1 MQVWVIPGARDMKLC
16 CATLGAAVDV
26 CQLVDSA
33 ERFINVSKSVHDFV
47 LKTLRSSGAQVYGME
62 PDNLGGIT

>member
-33 ERFINVSKSVHDFV
+33 ERFISVSKSVHDFV
-47 LKTLRSSGAQVYGME
+47 LKTLLYVHLERRFTGWNQA
-62 PDNLGGIT
+62 T

>member
-1 MQVWVIPGARDMKLC
+1 MKIC

-33 ERFINVSKSVHDFV
+33 ERFISVSKSVHDFV
-47 LKTLRSSGAQVYGME
+47 LKTLLYVHLECRFTGWNQA
-62 PDNLGGIT
+62 T